1 MKLNYRDKIIL
12 LVFVMLVIIIVFVA
26 WPIKGTKDK
35 IKVNEQ
41 TFASVSKVKE
51 DYERRIAQIPV
62 LEGRITKV
70 YEEAAPLSDIF
81 IEPMESYKRDQY
93 MQKFFDENKAEVVG
107 SYSVPL
113 SESTKLEYA
122 SYTPHVVVYPILEAA
137 EMNAEGSLFMEIDE
151 NRAKAL
157 GRALDIK
164 TIEAQDVESS
174 QVVTSVKVKKE
185 DLMKFLDAVKNAST
199 GIRITQLSVA
209 DYTFGKIEK
218 EPDPENIDYALV
230 TLTINFYSMQK
241 VQEPIFD

>member
-12 LVFVMLVIIIVFVA
+12 LVFVVLLIVIVFVA
-26 WPIKGTKDK
+26 VPIKVTKDK
-35 IKVNEQ
+35 IQTNEK
-41 TFASVSKVKE
+41 TYASVSKVKE
-51 DYERRIAQIPV
+51 DYEKKIAQIPV
-62 LEGRITKV
+62 LEKRIKNV

-93 MQKFFDENKAEVVG
+93 MQKFFDENKAEVV
-107 SYSVPL
+107 STYAVPL
-113 SESTKLEYA
+113 SEALSLTYN

-137 EMNAEGSLFMEIDE
+137 EMNAEGSLFTEIDE
-151 NRAKAL
+151 NRALAL
-157 GRALDIK
+157 GRALAIE
-164 TIEAQDVESS
+164 TIEAQEVEIS

-185 DLMKFLDAVKNAST
+185 DLMKFLDAIKNAST

-209 DYTFGKIEK
+209 DYTFGKLEK